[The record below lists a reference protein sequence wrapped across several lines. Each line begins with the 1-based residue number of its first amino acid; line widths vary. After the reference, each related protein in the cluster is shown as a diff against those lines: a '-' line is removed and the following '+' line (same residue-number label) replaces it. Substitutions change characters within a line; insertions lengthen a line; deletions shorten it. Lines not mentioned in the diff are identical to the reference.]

1 MIKNVHNMDSSQ
13 SSLKSFEVFVAG
25 IPATVDSDSVNNFF
39 NELGPIKKLEQL
51 KIGKASK
58 GNRIPKKFY
67 KLTTDSHKLFSL
79 LIDHPGPLFKGRTI
93 FCQEY
98 KSGGDLASHS
108 ADINARRIVVKQVP
122 LSVEDTEL
130 KVTLVNAGGLLET
143 MYEYKSEID
152 IKTDYAKS
160 FKTYSVT
167 FQESN
172 QVLQLI
178 EKGSLNL
185 ASGATILIERFIY
198 RKRGGT
204 ESTTK
209 IIPKGDSITPANKL
223 NKHGTVT
230 ATETQKKTI
239 GTFAYSASSHV
250 KPAPYDSSKGP
261 KLETSPESAINFLGW
276 LSDGYKPTS
285 SKYHVSGKAPTYN
298 HSSALSQD
306 RPFNLRFNFLT

>member
-1 MIKNVHNMDSSQ
+1 MKHVQKMDSSQ
-13 SSLKSFEVFVAG
+13 SSPKSYEVFVAG
-25 IPATVDSDSVNNFF
+25 IPGSIDSDFVSSFF
-39 NELGPIKKLEQL
+39 NEMGPIKKLELL

-67 KLTTDSHKLFSL
+67 KLTTDSLKLFSQ
-79 LIDHPGPLFKGRTI
+79 LIDHPGLLFKGRRI

-98 KSGGDLASHS
+98 KSGGDLTSHS

-122 LSVEDTEL
+122 LSVEDIEL

-143 MYEYKSEID
+143 MYEYKSEVD

-172 QVLQLI
+172 QVLLLI
-178 EKGSLNL
+178 EEGSLTL
-185 ASGATILIERFIY
+185 ASGATILIEKFIY
-198 RKRGGT
+198 RKKGAN

-209 IIPKGDSITPANKL
+209 TPTKGDSITPAKKL

-230 ATETQKKTI
+230 ATENQKKTI
-239 GTFAYSASSHV
+239 GSFAFSASSQV
-250 KPAPYDSSKGP
+250 MPAPYDSSKGP
-261 KLETSPESAINFLGW
+261 KLEPSPESAINFLGW

-298 HSSALSQD
+298 HSSALSPQ
-306 RPFNLRFNFLT
+306 RHFNLRFNFLT